1 MSIKKSIYK
10 IKNSS
15 GYDIYHFESDNG
27 MIQVLDG
34 SNNVLGTMKE
44 FAQEGKTISSGKVTD
59 LKTTGLY
66 KIKNVTGLP
75 DEVATDKTSILAITA
90 VGTTNNPDML
100 NYQLITTS
108 GSIYNKMVVPGSSST
123 GWSSG
128 GTKLENS
135 INTIISNFGQLSSL
149 NTSAKASMVGAVNE
163 VNTNLKSLKTSYD
176 KTVTDYNNF
185 KSHNHDDRYIQK
197 SGDTIYGNITFS
209 KGNGL
214 KATNADGTNIDLI
227 KQDSGGEFHV
237 GDYNT
242 PLNMWGSNI
251 YHNGKK
257 IWTESNDGSGS
268 GLDADKLDGVEGSN
282 FAQLNQ
288 SNTFTQS
295 QTIKSGLSLEGSKL
309 SWTNGN
315 VAFDDNGVFV
325 MNTKGRQFA
334 LTPSGAVSGLTSI
347 GFNAGDGGEGR
358 ISWTIGNDAMGF
370 LRNPNYNGGKEVWF
384 YHWGENSSRIFRI
397 NADNNDINFDNAIA
411 IKSRRFY
418 LQAEQP
424 SGAGIPEGSIWIS

>member
-123 GWSSG
+123 DWSSG

-163 VNTNLKSLKTSYD
+163 VNTNLKSLKTNYD

-185 KSHNHDDRYIQK
+185 KSHNHDDRYIKK
-197 SGDTIYGNITFS
+197 SGDMISGNLIFS
-209 KGNGL
+209 TGTGVIAK
-214 KATNADGTNIDLI
+214 NADGTNINVI
-227 KQDSGGEFHV
+227 KQNSGGEFELGNV
-237 GDYNT
+237 NT
-242 PLNMWGSNI
+242 PMNIFGSNI

-268 GLDADKLDGVEGSN
+268 GLDADKLDGVEASG
-282 FAQLNQ
+282 FA
-288 SNTFTQS
+288 
-295 QTIKSGLSLEGSKL
+295 KL
-309 SWTNGN
+309 SSLNSFSEQQSFDKGIYSDNISINESMSVKSNNGMSISFNNGN
-315 VAFDDNGVFV
+315 SLYISRDLKMSNMKNVELNANRSEAAIQWITEKETFAFLSNPSLA
-325 MNTKGRQFA
+325 KGE
-334 LTPSGAVSGLTSI
+334 LWLWHEGK
-347 GFNAGDGGEGR
+347 NAGKVL
-358 ISWTIGNDAMGF
+358 S
-370 LRNPNYNGGKEVWF
+370 
-384 YHWGENSSRIFRI
+384 I
-397 NADNNDINFDNAIA
+397 NADNFVAFT
-411 IKSRRFY
+411 KSPSISGRKLF
-418 LQAEQP
+418 LQSSQP
-424 SGAGIPEGSIWIS
+424 DGSIPEGSIWIS